1 MGTVSYFLTSLDP
14 SSCLLNETIKRRY
27 DFDEKIWKSRGQPIS
42 KESWLPSEAYN
53 LNFPG
58 VYPILND
65 RIAYVRGLGLK

>member
-1 MGTVSYFLTSLDP
+1 MGIVSYFLTLFDP
-14 SSCLLNETIKRRY
+14 SSCLLNETIKRHY
-27 DFDEKIWKSRGQPIS
+27 DFHGKIWKSRGQPIS

-65 RIAYVRGLGLK
+65 RIAYVRGLVLK